1 VILLLIV
8 VFDPLAVLLLIAANQ
23 SLLRRFPPEAPKPQ
37 EVIDLEKPDEEDVTL
52 KWNEMMEKSDSV
64 AKMEQATEQLKD
76 WKEKLEKFNTKVE
89 TPKVKPVEI
98 IQEDD
103 NDTDWGDGVVVPEKN
118 VEDKP
123 VAPTDPVVNPEWEN
137 TMSADPKEPIKD
149 GFDPNE
155 VMYDLETASTS
166 DKDKQLEKFKKREE
180 EEHKALEEYA
190 RKAREEQDSE
200 DLRTKP
206 DLTEVVENDSKL
218 VMKPGTSKKK
228 WVLKPEDMPPK
239 PILSNWQRAE
249 LLDNF
254 HKQHGNFEDV
264 SEYVQNAE
272 QNDKT
277 LWQQA
282 NRYRKRLTSEDEYHQ
297 RVEARIDDLITKIEN
312 KEISLSDL
320 SDEDRKVILD
330 VLNQKDV

>member
-1 VILLLIV
+1 
-8 VFDPLAVLLLIAANQ
+8 
-23 SLLRRFPPEAPKPQ
+23 
-37 EVIDLEKPDEEDVTL
+37 
-52 KWNEMMEKSDSV
+52 
-64 AKMEQATEQLKD
+64 
-76 WKEKLEKFNTKVE
+76 
-89 TPKVKPVEI
+89 VKPVEI
-98 IQEDD
+98 IREDP

-118 VEDKP
+118 VVDKP

-137 TMSADPKEPIKD
+137 TLSSDPKEPIKD
-149 GFDPNE
+149 GFDPDE
-155 VMYDLETASTS
+155 VMFDLETTSTS
-166 DKDKQLEKFKKREE
+166 DEDKQLEKFKKREE

-190 RKAREEQDSE
+190 RKAREEQDL
-200 DLRTKP
+200 DDRRTKP
-206 DLTEVVENDSKL
+206 DLTEVVENDSKI
-218 VMKPGTSKKK
+218 VMKPGTAKKK
-228 WVLKPEDMPPK
+228 WVLKVEDTPPK

-264 SEYVQNAE
+264 AEYVQNAE

-282 NRYRKRLTSEDEYHQ
+282 NRYRKRLTSEEEYHQ
-297 RVEARIDDLITKIEN
+297 RVEARTDDLITKIEN